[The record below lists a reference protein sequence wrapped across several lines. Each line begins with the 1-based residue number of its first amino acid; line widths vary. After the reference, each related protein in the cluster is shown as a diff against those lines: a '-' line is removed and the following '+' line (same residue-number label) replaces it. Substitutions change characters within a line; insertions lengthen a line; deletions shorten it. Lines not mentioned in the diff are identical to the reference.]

1 MRRTDKYRF
10 WIVLLLLV
18 ALHFSIRS
26 RLGSARV
33 APDFLL
39 LALLMYSIRSPTGIS
54 ALAGFLVGLAG
65 DALTPAT
72 FGAGMLAHTLVAY
85 FASWAKAVFFAENL
99 IVNGC
104 LFLGGTWVR
113 NLIVALVSGRL
124 KGGMLGW
131 ELLFWSPL
139 QGLTTAV
146 AGVIVLVLFRDWL
159 AVRRT
164 DV

>member
-10 WIVLLLLV
+10 WIVIALLV
-18 ALHFSIRS
+18 ALQFSVRS

-39 LALLMYSIRSPTGIS
+39 LALLIYSIRSPAGVS

-99 IVNGC
+99 FVNGC
-104 LFLGGTWVR
+104 LFFGGTWVR
-113 NLIVALVSGRL
+113 NLIVALVSGKL

-131 ELLFWSPL
+131 ELLVWSPL
-139 QGLTTAV
+139 QGLTTAI
-146 AGVIVLVLFRDWL
+146 AGVVVLVMFREWL
-159 AVRRT
+159 AVRRA
-164 DV
+164 DA